1 MHLIIEPFCL
11 PHVDVLIKILN
22 ILQHK
27 FFSFILGMHFIFLWI
42 AWVVSSGYSS
52 SYITLMDILKHLPWK
67 YPCID
72 RESFFIAAENQ
83 ECLSED
89 VEYNEVTTTREEE
102 DNKKKSSNFGYRK
115 DDISTNVYI
124 FIHLSHRHHIF

>member
-1 MHLIIEPFCL
+1 MICRSERDKWKKDIAIKHLIYYIVLLYLDIQGIPKHSYAYWMHLIIEPFCL
-11 PHVDVLIKILN
+11 PHVDVLIKILK

-27 FFSFILGMHFIFLWI
+27 FFSFISGMHFIFLWI
-42 AWVVSSGYSS
+42 AWVVSSGYFS

-83 ECLSED
+83 ECLSG
-89 VEYNEVTTTREEE
+89 R
-102 DNKKKSSNFGYRK
+102 G
-115 DDISTNVYI
+115 I
-124 FIHLSHRHHIF
+124 